1 MSGLNAALSVASG
14 ALSAQEAGL
23 ETINNNIA
31 NANTP
36 GYSRETVQLS
46 AASAVQSGN
55 ISLGGGVSIDGV
67 ASVRDQLLSLQVQQ
81 QTSAQASASAQNNVL
96 TSLAPYFSGT
106 STVGSQLSSFFTKLS
121 ALSSAP
127 SDAATR
133 QTAMSAAGD
142 LVTQFNNTSS
152 AISSAQSGLGTQIAT
167 DVTKI
172 NSLATQI
179 AALNTQV
186 AEATAGGKDGGSAL
200 DKRSSLEEQLA
211 GLTDIAI
218 TNTAEGDTITVAGG
232 SALVVAGRS
241 LPLSVGTA
249 PSGLLQ
255 VNDSTETNITG
266 KFSGGDLGGLLQV
279 RDTILPGF
287 TGQLDTLANGFAK
300 AVNAAQ
306 TTGFDINGNPG
317 TALFQV
323 PSSVA
328 GSAAAITLA
337 VNDGS
342 ALAISS
348 DGSPGSNGN
357 LSKLTGVQGQAL
369 ANGINPTGSFA
380 ALVSS
385 VGNATSQ
392 ASTQSTALQSSL
404 TQLQN
409 QQNSVSG
416 VSLDEESSNLI
427 RYQQAYEA
435 AAEVITT
442 IRSLFSDT
450 LNMMSGAGA

>member
-46 AASAVQSGN
+46 AASFVQSGN
-55 ISLGGGVSIDGV
+55 ISLGDGVSLDGV

-81 QTSAQASASAQNNVL
+81 QTAAQASAAAQNHVL

-106 STVGSQLSSFFTKLS
+106 SSVGSDLSAFFTKLS

-133 QTAMSAAGD
+133 QTAISAAQD
-142 LVTQFNNTSS
+142 LVTRFNNTSS
-152 AISSAQSGLGTQIAT
+152 AIGSTQAGLSTQISD

-172 NSLATQI
+172 NSLAQQI
-179 AALNTQV
+179 ASLNTQV
-186 AEATAGGKDGGSAL
+186 AAQTAGGKDGGTAL
-200 DKRSSLEEQLA
+200 DQRSVLEEQLA
-211 GLTDIAI
+211 GLTGISI
-218 TNTAEGDTITVAGG
+218 TSTAEGDTLTTAAG

-241 LPLSVGTA
+241 LPLSVSTA

-255 VNDSTETNITG
+255 VKDSDGTNITASL
-266 KFSGGDLGGLLQV
+266 SGGDLGGLLRV
-279 RDTILPGF
+279 RDTVLPGF
-287 TGQLDTLANGFAK
+287 MSQLDTLANGFAK
-300 AVNAAQ
+300 AVNNAQ
-306 TTGFDINGNPG
+306 TTGYDIAGNPG
-317 TALFQV
+317 TALFTIPATV
-323 PSSVA
+323 T

-337 VNDGS
+337 VSDGS

-357 LSKLTGVQGQAL
+357 LPHLTGVQNQAL
-369 ANGINPTGSFA
+369 ASGVNPTDTFA
-380 ALVSS
+380 ALVNS
-385 VGNATSQ
+385 VGTVTSQ
-392 ASTQSTALQSSL
+392 TGTQSTALQSSL

-409 QQNSVSG
+409 QQNSISG

-442 IRSLFSDT
+442 IRTLFSDT
-450 LNMMSGAGA
+450 LNMVSAGA